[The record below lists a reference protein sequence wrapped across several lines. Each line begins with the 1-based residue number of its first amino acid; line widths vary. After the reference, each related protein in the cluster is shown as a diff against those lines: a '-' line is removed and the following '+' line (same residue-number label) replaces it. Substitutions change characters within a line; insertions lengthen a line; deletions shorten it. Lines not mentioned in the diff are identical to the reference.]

1 MNILILTYQ
10 DSDFQVFKKHTLPE
24 VNGLINSKHINITLV
39 LVNNTED
46 KLSIHEKLDSRIE
59 LRQVFLP
66 TRKRNLSTLE
76 WFLDPGN
83 KSHLINNLEE
93 IIIEKTFD
101 IIQLDSIIFAMFTQN
116 IIALS
121 RKSIL
126 VYRQYFDEIEA
137 VQNLSQNY
145 KIAVFKNLAI
155 NKLSNRIKSILEF
168 NHEKFDSIITSS
180 PHYIKQYNYTT
191 NYFILPE
198 SLPPKPEQ
206 PDQTKFTF
214 NLFLVAPLYLIEIQH
229 GILWFLNEVWPR
241 VLKEIPNLQLHLSG
255 ESEDWFT
262 KIIKQKPN
270 VHYQPVV
277 NDMNEYLKDKTI
289 LLLPYDKTIGILP
302 EFLQAIFNGK
312 IIIAHT
318 DAVHGWELTAMINF
332 MPVRNSQQFIESILH
347 IYQKNEI
354 QQYFSKQILN
364 FAAEKINEDYLSKI
378 LANFY
383 RKLVQKHY
391 QDEEQSQNP
400 I

>member
-10 DSDFQVFKKHTLPE
+10 DTDFQVFEKHTLPN
-24 VNGLINSKHINITLV
+24 VNRLINRKHINITLV
-39 LVNNTED
+39 LVNNTDD
-46 KLSIHEKLDSRIE
+46 KVSIHEKLDPRIE

-66 TRKRNLSTLE
+66 TRKSNLSSLE

-83 KSHLINNLEE
+83 KSHIINNLEE

-101 IIQLDSIIFAMFTQN
+101 IIQLDSIIFAIFTHN

-121 RKSIL
+121 HNSIL
-126 VYRQYFDEIEA
+126 VYRQYFDEVEA
-137 VQNLSQNY
+137 IQKLSQNY
-145 KIAVFKNLAI
+145 KIAVFKSLAI
-155 NKLSNRIKSILEF
+155 NKLYNRLKSILEF
-168 NHEKFDSIITSS
+168 NLEKFDSIITSS
-180 PHYIKQYNYTT
+180 PHYIKQYNYST

-198 SLPPKPEQ
+198 TIPPKPEQ
-206 PDQTKFTF
+206 TKPTKFTF

-229 GILWFLNEVWPR
+229 GILWFLNEIWPR
-241 VLKEIPNLQLHLSG
+241 VLKELPNLQLYLAG

-270 VHYQPVV
+270 VHYQPSV
-277 NDMNEYLKDKTI
+277 NDMDEYLKDKTV

-302 EFLQAIFNGK
+302 EFLQAIYNGK

-364 FAAEKINEDYLSKI
+364 FAAEKINEDYLSEV

-383 RKLVQKHY
+383 RKLVQKHIE
-391 QDEEQSQNP
+391 DGEQYQNP